1 MTSTYHAC
9 EPVGSV
15 HGLCTS
21 TPDMCCCGCQASLLQ
36 KYFVKRLERLHG
48 LAEEAAGESRSTV
61 AILRACR

>member
-15 HGLCTS
+15 QAVLTCAAVDVKHH
-21 TPDMCCCGCQASLLQ
+21 CCRHTLGR
-36 KYFVKRLERLHG
+36 RLERLHG